1 MCVGRRGL
9 YTGSSGL
16 TVAYLSGV
24 ESSGEDVAD
33 DAHFTAKDVDDLR
46 QSLAGAGQFRGV
58 DLLLTSLWPRG
69 VDKYAT
75 AAVSFCTRWTFFD
88 YYGTACCCCAVCI
101 YSFGCY
107 FTCLRVND

>member
-75 AAVSFCTRWTFFD
+75 AAVSFCTRWTFLTI
-88 YYGTACCCCAVCI
+88 TALHAVAVLCASTLLVVI
-101 YSFGCY
+101 SPAFE
-107 FTCLRVND
+107 